1 MKYIQKIVREVEKVY
16 ADLDREAMYFT
27 GQSEL
32 NCLKGCSSCCLY
44 KNIRASVLEMIPL
57 AWYLHLN
64 NQQDE
69 VMEKLDQSRTVCVSH
84 RILDTGEGSGGCL
97 HYEQRPLIC
106 RLFGNAGIRIKDGQ
120 IAIYTCRIM
129 KDADPPHFQQVM
141 KRLQHELYIP
151 MAQDYQTRLDVI
163 DFALAS
169 DIHPINQSLKK
180 AMEKV
185 SFHFRGKPE
194 PGQIRRA
201 V

>member
-1 MKYIQKIVREVEKVY
+1 MKYIQKIVRQVEKVY
-16 ADLDREAMYFT
+16 ADLDREAVYFT
-27 GQSEL
+27 GQSGL

-57 AWYLHLN
+57 AWYLHLSN
-64 NQQDE
+64 RQDE
-69 VMEKLDQSRTVCVSH
+69 VMEKLEQSRTVCVSL

-106 RLFGNAGIRIKDGQ
+106 RLFGNAGIGIRDGQ
-120 IAIYTCRIM
+120 IGIYTCRIM
-129 KDADPPHFQQVM
+129 KEADPPQFQRVLNRIQ
-141 KRLQHELYIP
+141 RELHIP

-169 DIHPINQSLKK
+169 DIHPINHSLKK
-180 AMEKV
+180 ALEKV
-185 SFHFRGKPE
+185 SFHFRGKPL